1 MVTGYQEK
9 INVIKSTRQ
18 GRRLIKLFL
27 DNKNIPEKK
36 TYISSFMLGNPA
48 NSIKL
53 INELLKEGVLEVK
66 LTENSKPGYN
76 FNKEFYSFLRKW
88 GEKSGTR
95 N

>member
-9 INVIKSTRQ
+9 IKKIRQTRQ

-27 DNKNIPEKK
+27 DNKNRPEKK
-36 TYISSFMLGNPA
+36 TYISGFMLGNPA

-76 FNKEFYSFLRKW
+76 FNREFYSFLKSL
-88 GEKSGTR
+88 GESNGSR
-95 N
+95 S